1 MASTHLSATATALD
15 KHVTEASTSPKPNLT
30 SLPSTFILASHLS
43 ESELHE
49 VEDLLVERG
58 APLTYDIKEA
68 NLVIGNISKEK
79 RAKFEL
85 KRGKVDCENILGSAT
100 PDSSNQISVKAK
112 VPKRRKLNNGMLVP
126 IKDLVASEKVDIITD
141 ADASD
146 GTPTMYLTRSF
157 R

>member
-1 MASTHLSATATALD
+1 MASTQLAATVLD
-15 KHVTEASTSPKPNLT
+15 DHVTRGSSSPKPNLA
-30 SLPSTFILASHLS
+30 SLPSTFVLASHLS

-85 KRGKVDCENILGSAT
+85 KRGKVPLDECEDRLKPAT
-100 PDSSNQISVKAK
+100 PDSSNQISAQTKP
-112 VPKRRKLNNGMLVP
+112 PKRQKLNNGM
-126 IKDLVASEKVDIITD
+126 
-141 ADASD
+141 
-146 GTPTMYLTRSF
+146 
-157 R
+157 